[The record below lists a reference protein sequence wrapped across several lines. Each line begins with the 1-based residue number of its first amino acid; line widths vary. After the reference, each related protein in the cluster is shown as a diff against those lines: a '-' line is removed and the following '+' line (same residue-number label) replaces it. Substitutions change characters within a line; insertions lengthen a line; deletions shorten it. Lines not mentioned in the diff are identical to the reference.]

1 MNEPLRP
8 LSLGEILDRTAQM
21 YRARFLVYLG
31 IGVIPA
37 ATLLAFAGLGFVLLA
52 WAGAGGPDLSAQG
65 TQAVVAVLLL
75 LLLGLVALPVWLVT
89 TSLGWAAMSQAAAG
103 AVLGETPTIRQAYR
117 AVWKCGWSCV
127 GLYVLLALIVVVAP
141 LAVLFGASALLGV
154 VAALGGRAGAGN
166 GLATLA
172 GFGIFA
178 LVFVLAA
185 FALWMLLRLS
195 LAYPACVVEQ
205 LGPLAAIKRSNVLSR
220 STRGRI
226 LLLFLLGTALGWLL
240 TLGAMAPVAVVLALI
255 PAANA
260 PQHAEL
266 VGRIFLF
273 AWYGLSIALQAV
285 VRPVFGIALTLFYF
299 DQRIRTEGF
308 DIEWMMRQA
317 GMIQE
322 SPPAPP
328 AALWPPPVPS
338 APAPPPELPRTGN
351 PA

>member
-8 LSLGEILDRTAQM
+8 LTLGEILDRTVQM

-31 IGVIPA
+31 IGVLPA

-52 WAGAGGPDLSAQG
+52 WAGAAGPDLSVQG
-65 TQAVVAVLLL
+65 TQAVFAVLLL
-75 LLLGLVALPVWLVT
+75 LLLGLVALPVWLGAT
-89 TSLGWAAMSQAAAG
+89 ALGWAAMSQAAAS
-103 AVLGETPTIRQAYR
+103 AVLGEALTIREAYR
-117 AVWKCGWSCV
+117 SVWKRGWSCV
-127 GLYVLLALIVVVAP
+127 GLYALLALIVVVAP
-141 LAVLFGASALLGV
+141 AVVLFGASAVLGV
-154 VAALGGRAGAGN
+154 VAALGSRAGAEN
-166 GLATLA
+166 GLAVLA

-178 LVFVLAA
+178 LALVLGAC
-185 FALWMLLRLS
+185 ALWLLLRLS

-205 LGPLAAIKRSNVLSR
+205 LGPWAAIKRSDALSKL
-220 STRGRI
+220 TRGRI
-226 LLLFLLGTALGWLL
+226 FLLFLLGMAISWLL
-240 TLGAMAPVAVVLALI
+240 TFGAMVPVAVVLALI

-266 VGRIFLF
+266 IGRIFLF

-285 VRPVFGIALTLFYF
+285 VRPVYGIALTLFYF

-322 SPPAPP
+322 PPPAPEAVP
-328 AALWPPPVPS
+328 WLPPVPP
-338 APAPPPELPRTGN
+338 APAPPSELPRTGD